1 MPEADVAIEA
11 HSAGWTKGGAA
22 PKDGTISMTF
32 AVKQQNLELLTETLL
47 KVSDP
52 RHKRYGQHLSKEQ
65 VDTMVAPT
73 AAAMSSVK
81 QFALSHA
88 GVSHCEE
95 SSSGDMIRCTVTVN
109 AAEELLQVQMYNY
122 VHPKMPNTTVIRA
135 ANHYSLPAS
144 VSKHLDFVAPV
155 NRFPPVRQQVKFTA
169 ANRPRAKR
177 PLRTNTPKTLRE
189 LYNVGTVEGKAP
201 GNKMACT
208 AFLKQYYLKAD
219 LAKFYKKYYPAATG
233 RSVKLV
239 GPDAGFPGIEASL
252 DIEYISTMGG
262 GVEAEFWSFHGSAP
276 VNHQNEPFLDFIYLV
291 GNTSDADVPKI
302 FSTSYGEGET
312 TVSFPYMMRIEAE
325 FQKQG
330 ARGITLLF
338 ASGDSGVASDDG
350 DCPGGRFTGQWPAG
364 SPWVTG
370 VGGTEDGDVGIPEQA
385 WSGSSGGFSDR
396 WPVADFQK
404 DAVANYL
411 KTASL
416 PASSHFNA
424 SSRGFPDVSA
434 QATGFIVI
442 NGGMEQDVA
451 GTSCACPTFSG
462 VLALLN
468 DLRLQAGK
476 STLGWVNPFFYQNA
490 AMFNDITSG
499 NNGAGGSCGEKGFEA
514 IKGWDAVTGLG
525 SPNYEAMAK
534 VVSALP

>member
-1 MPEADVAIEA
+1 MEKAGSSFQGRNHLNDVCCQ
-11 HSAGWTKGGAA
+11 AA
-22 PKDGTISMTF
+22 
-32 AVKQQNLELLTETLL
+32 NLKLLTETLL

-52 RHKRYGQHLSKEQ
+52 RNPEYGQHLTKEQ
-65 VDTMVAPT
+65 VDKLVAPS
-73 AAAMSSVK
+73 AAAMASV
-81 QFALSHA
+81 QEFASSHA
-88 GVSHCEE
+88 GVSHCEQ
-95 SSSGDMIRCTVTVN
+95 SSSGDMVRCVVTVN
-109 AAEELLQVQMYNY
+109 AAEELLQVKMFDY
-122 VHPKMPNTTVIRA
+122 VHPKMPNTTVVRA

-144 VSKHLDFVAPV
+144 VAKHLDFVAPV

-169 ANRPRAKR
+169 ANRPNAKR

-201 GNKMACT
+201 ANKMACT

-219 LAKFYKKYYPAATG
+219 LAKFYQKYYPAAVG
-233 RSVKLV
+233 RTVKLV

-276 VNHQNEPFLDFIYLV
+276 VNHQNEPFLDFIYLI
-291 GNTSDADVPKI
+291 GNTTDADVPKV
-302 FSTSYGEGET
+302 FSTSYGEGED
-312 TVSFPYMMRIEAE
+312 TVSTPYMMRIEAE

-330 ARGITLLF
+330 VRGITLLF

-350 DCPGGRFTGQWPAG
+350 DCPNGRFTGQWPAG

-370 VGGTEDGDVGIPEQA
+370 VGGTEDGDVGIPESA

-404 DAVANYL
+404 DAVATYL
-411 KTASL
+411 KTATL
-416 PASSHFNA
+416 PAASHFNA

-442 NGGMEQDVA
+442 NGGGEQDVA

-490 AMFNDITSG
+490 AMFNDITAG
-499 NNGAGGSCGEKGFEA
+499 NNGAGGSCGETGFEA